1 MSDAEKQATQ
11 VVEEILKRLVEAA
24 STDTVRVKL
33 RNLNEACS
41 HLIMNGK
48 QRLTV
53 PLVLSTYAAM
63 FPAKDQSIAE
73 SSIRN
78 KRGGANP
85 YLELYRA
92 WEDAGEVILA
102 RPRKMGKAKPGEII
116 DYTELSSIPDPTLR
130 HQVKLLIAQNTSLKS
145 QLDIVRQVKNAPTIT
160 LVATPGTPPPGSQR
174 TSLPQLA
181 ESEVEAIRDF
191 VAERKLKSRGL
202 AEHED
207 GSVTTRDG
215 RDLADPGFVSALR
228 KILAIAEGP
237 Q

>member
-145 QLDIVRQVKNAPTIT
+145 QLDIVRQVKTRLPLPWSRRLARHLRARRGLRSRNSPR
-160 LVATPGTPPPGSQR
+160 VRSRPSE
-174 TSLPQLA
+174 TSLPN
-181 ESEVEAIRDF
+181 
-191 VAERKLKSRGL
+191 
-202 AEHED
+202 
-207 GSVTTRDG
+207 GS
-215 RDLADPGFVSALR
+215 
-228 KILAIAEGP
+228 
-237 Q
+237 